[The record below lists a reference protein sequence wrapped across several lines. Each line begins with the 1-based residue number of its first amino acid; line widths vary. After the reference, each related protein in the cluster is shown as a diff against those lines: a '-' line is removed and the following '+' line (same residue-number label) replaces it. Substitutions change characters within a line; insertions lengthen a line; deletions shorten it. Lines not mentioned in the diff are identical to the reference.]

1 MYLRVP
7 ATPRKR
13 VRWKALGRTVAVD
26 AQEGTWIIDIPPP
39 PASIKASGEKM
50 KASLLKEGGK

>member
-1 MYLRVP
+1 VL

-13 VRWKALGRTVAVD
+13 VRWKALGGRAVAVD
-26 AQEGTWIIDIPPP
+26 AQGRHPKWIIDIPP
-39 PASIKASGEKM
+39 SIKASGEKM